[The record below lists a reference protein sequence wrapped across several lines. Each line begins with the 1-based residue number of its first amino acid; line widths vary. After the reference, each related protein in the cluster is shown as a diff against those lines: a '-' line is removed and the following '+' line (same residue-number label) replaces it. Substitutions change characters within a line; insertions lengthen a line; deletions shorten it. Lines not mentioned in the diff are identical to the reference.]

1 MTLQNS
7 VVLRVI
13 MRFEDFVGL
22 RYLMAKR
29 DRNMLSVIT
38 LISVCGVAVGVMALI
53 VVLSVM
59 GGFEADFR
67 EKIIGSKSH
76 VVISAVDGYLDNYD
90 ELREIARNTENVEG
104 VNVFVEAEVMLNS
117 PTNLQAVILRG
128 IDYREITSTTKLAE
142 YMEEGSLELLENP
155 DELPSISMSGTVI
168 NRGAL
173 AIHNDFE
180 DGELTDERIDQLT
193 EAGARAAISFAANKH
208 GAWLAKGSETAIQNP
223 NESPEFD
230 EDIPD
235 DAENEPAKPGNL
247 DAFDDSL
254 PKHNEPGDVPLNPI
268 MEPPSAPQYAADLAQ
283 NDLSP
288 DDAEL
293 IALIGEDKWVDG
305 DGKRAPA
312 ALGTESFDRLPN
324 AELYPKQTHARQMKA
339 IPGLSGDDIGN
350 RKVGAIILGREL
362 KNNLTLFLGAEV
374 NVMSP
379 SGDLGPTGGLPKS
392 RPFKLVGSYY
402 SGMFDFDAKM
412 GYISLADAQALLGI
426 GDMVS
431 GIDIR
436 CSRLEDSIKVRDVL
450 RERLAEYPNVRVDDW
465 RTLNASLFGAIMLEK
480 VAMFTILTSI
490 ILVASFNILCL
501 LIMMVIEKAR
511 EIAIF
516 KAMGTTDRSVV
527 RMFVIQGA
535 VIGVLGTI
543 IGLVLGLGLCFI
555 IMRLGLKM
563 PGDVHYITQIPV
575 KIEWLEIVLICTASL
590 AISLLATVLPSRMA
604 AKLKAVDGLR
614 CE

>member
-1 MTLQNS
+1 M
-7 VVLRVI
+7 V
-13 MRFEDFVGL
+13 FEDFVGL

-76 VVISAVDGYLDNYD
+76 VVISAIDGYLDNYD
-90 ELREIARNTENVEG
+90 EIREIARSAEHVEG

-128 IDYREITSTTKLAE
+128 IDYREITTTTKLAE
-142 YMEEGSLELLENP
+142 YMEEGKLEYLESP
-155 DELPSISMSGTVI
+155 EAFPSITMAGNVI
-168 NRGAL
+168 RRGNISIQSDTEDGALTKEDIERRSQTAARGAI
-173 AIHNDFE
+173 AF
-180 DGELTDERIDQLT
+180 TASR
-193 EAGARAAISFAANKH
+193 H
-208 GAWLAKGSETAIQNP
+208 GAWLAKGEQGVIDVPVESGEPETAEKPADPDLDDNP
-223 NESPEFD
+223 GAAPEPD
-230 EDIPD
+230 PVPEYAANPAPNNADNSASDTGMD
-235 DAENEPAKPGNL
+235 DA
-247 DAFDDSL
+247 
-254 PKHNEPGDVPLNPI
+254 
-268 MEPPSAPQYAADLAQ
+268 
-283 NDLSP
+283 
-288 DDAEL
+288 DAEL
-293 IALIGEDKWVDG
+293 IALIGEDRWVDEG
-305 DGKRAPA
+305 TKRAPA
-312 ALGTESFDRLPN
+312 VLGSERYDRVPN
-324 AELYPKQTHARQMKA
+324 AELYPKQTHSRQMKA
-339 IPGLSGDDIGN
+339 IPGLSGDDVGN
-350 RKVGAIILGREL
+350 RKVGSIILGREL
-362 KNNLTLFLGAEV
+362 KNNLTLFMGAEV

-412 GYISLADAQALLGI
+412 GYITLADAQALLGI
-426 GDMVS
+426 GDMIS

-436 CSRLEDSIKVRDVL
+436 CTRLEDSVRVRDDL
-450 RERLAEYPNVRVDDW
+450 REKLAAYPNVRVDDW
-465 RTLNASLFGAIMLEK
+465 RTLNSSLFGAIMLEK

-535 VIGVLGTI
+535 VIGGLGTI
-543 IGLVLGLGLCFI
+543 IGLILGLSLCFI

-575 KIEWLEIVLICTASL
+575 RIEWLEVVLICVASL
-590 AISLLATVLPSRMA
+590 GISLLATVLPSRMA
-604 AKLKAVDGLR
+604 VKLKAVDGLR

>member
-1 MTLQNS
+1 M
-7 VVLRVI
+7 V
-13 MRFEDFVGL
+13 FEDFVGL

-38 LISVCGVAVGVMALI
+38 LISICGVAVGVMALI

-76 VVISAVDGYLDNYD
+76 VVISAVDGYLDNY
-90 ELREIARNTENVEG
+90 EEIREIARSAKHVEG
-104 VNVFVEAEVMLNS
+104 VNIFVEAEVMLNS

-128 IDYREITSTTKLAE
+128 IDYREITTTTKLGE
-142 YMEEGSLELLENP
+142 YMEVGKLEYLENP
-155 DELPSISMSGTVI
+155 DVFPSITMAGNEI
-168 NRGAL
+168 RRGNM
-173 AIHNDFE
+173 AIQNDAE
-180 DGELTDERIDQLT
+180 DGNLTPEEIEARTQ
-193 EAGARAAISFAANKH
+193 AGARSAFVFTGSKH
-208 GAWLAKGSETAIQNP
+208 GEWLAKGEKAVIDVPAADAQPETETIDKPAEPDEIPEIAAAPEPEPIPQYGSDKAPNAEEPADAI
-223 NESPEFD
+223 
-230 EDIPD
+230 D
-235 DAENEPAKPGNL
+235 DA
-247 DAFDDSL
+247 
-254 PKHNEPGDVPLNPI
+254 
-268 MEPPSAPQYAADLAQ
+268 
-283 NDLSP
+283 
-288 DDAEL
+288 DAEL
-293 IALIGEDKWVDG
+293 LALIGEDRWVDNEN
-305 DGKRAPA
+305 KRMPSV
-312 ALGTESFDRLPN
+312 LGNERFDREPN
-324 AELYPKQTHARQMKA
+324 AELYPKQTHSRQMKA

-350 RKVGAIILGREL
+350 RKVGSIILGREL
-362 KNNLTLFLGAEV
+362 KNNLTLFMGAEV

-412 GYISLADAQALLGI
+412 GYITLADAQALLGI
-426 GDMVS
+426 GDMIS

-436 CSRLEDSIKVRDVL
+436 CSRLEDSIRVRDDL
-450 RERLAEYPNVRVDDW
+450 REKLANYPNVRVDDW

-535 VIGVLGTI
+535 VIGGLGTV
-543 IGLVLGLGLCFI
+543 IGLVLGLSLCFI
-555 IMRLGLKM
+555 IMSMGLKM

-575 KIEWLEIVLICTASL
+575 KIEWLEIVLICAASL
-590 AISLLATVLPSRMA
+590 GISLLATVLPSRMA
-604 AKLKAVDGLR
+604 VKLKAVDGLR